1 MTTECTDECLT
12 QNAYYCGY
20 DCDTMVKNVFAYRP
34 DCKVL
39 LCAINFTGSW
49 ADGTLM
55 QRLLQ
60 NIKKQI
66 GEYEIWVDQG
76 FPHSGEAAGI
86 VVGLV
91 PQQYDCIE
99 MCKIG
104 LLH

>member
-1 MTTECTDECLT
+1 
-12 QNAYYCGY
+12 
-20 DCDTMVKNVFAYRP
+20 
-34 DCKVL
+34 

-49 ADGTLM
+49 ADGTLT

-91 PQQYDCIE
+91 P
-99 MCKIG
+99 
-104 LLH
+104 